1 MNGFSL
7 LDWEDS
13 ASVLDKIKIGLT
25 TATFDW
31 SVGKQNKRFICP
43 GILHYV
49 MKLPFGIKYF
59 NLTRI
64 DRFLIKLCW
73 ESKQLIKTICCNFS
87 YTTTWY
93 FKGKVE
99 TYLTAF
105 RGWFFLCL
113 FMIENSLFQFSL
125 GRFQYHQ
132 NKTTERKSLN
142 SEDKL
147 CYNVT
152 LFRSTSGGRSVYY

>member
-43 GILHYV
+43 SIYIMLWSYRLV
-49 MKLPFGIKYF
+49 SNI
-59 NLTRI
+59 LTRI
-64 DRFLIKLCW
+64 DRFLIKLCR

-93 FKGKVE
+93 FKRKVE